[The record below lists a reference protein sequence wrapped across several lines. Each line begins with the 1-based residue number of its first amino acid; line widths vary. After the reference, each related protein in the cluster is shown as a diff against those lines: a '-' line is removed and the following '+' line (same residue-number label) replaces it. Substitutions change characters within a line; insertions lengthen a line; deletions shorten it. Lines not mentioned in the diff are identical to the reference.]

1 MTETTNQEPFS
12 KTYFCEGCGN
22 EDEGEWCEFE
32 VPISVLNRGNPRFC
46 PISGAECKW
55 HAGGETIM
63 TKVTTTKAYRCK
75 DIESIIEEMDAKE
88 PYRFYNLY
96 GILVDDNG
104 SDPDGTANLIPCE
117 MVKEEDKAIF
127 EKFSDIVEIRSI
139 EIGYDTYDEVLRKLL
154 DREENLKWFYNQS
167 YSDDLMMIQSPAADF
182 IFEIAEG
189 LNALIEDV
197 QAPSMFRR

>member
-1 MTETTNQEPFS
+1 MTETTIES
-12 KTYFCEGCGN
+12 
-22 EDEGEWCEFE
+22 
-32 VPISVLNRGNPRFC
+32 
-46 PISGAECKW
+46 
-55 HAGGETIM
+55 
-63 TKVTTTKAYRCK
+63 AYRCN

-104 SDPDGTANLIPCE
+104 GEPDGTANLIPCE
-117 MVKEEDKAIF
+117 MVDESDRATF

-139 EIGYDTYDEVLRKLL
+139 EIGCDTYDEVLRKLL